1 MIIIILYQQSSLYTF
16 MIIAIITIH
25 LSTILD
31 TVLETKV
38 LAINVKA
45 NVSNP
50 FGPVGIIIISAW
62 MCRGKAHLHLAVQL
76 SVGNLSDYTITARS
90 ILIEALRLRPVGPVW
105 TGHVLQASARLFF
118 CPSLF
123 FFWHLSAFPANWCG
137 IYLHNLI
144 RLKFDSYFHS
154 K

>member
-1 MIIIILYQQSSLYTF
+1 

-62 MCRGKAHLHLAVQL
+62 MCRGKAHLHLAMPPFTRLQQFNCQL
-76 SVGNLSDYTITARS
+76 AIYPITP
-90 ILIEALRLRPVGPVW
+90 LL
-105 TGHVLQASARLFF
+105 
-118 CPSLF
+118 
-123 FFWHLSAFPANWCG
+123 PAP
-137 IYLHNLI
+137 
-144 RLKFDSYFHS
+144 FS
-154 K
+154 

>member
-1 MIIIILYQQSSLYTF
+1 MYGLGDESTCNKCKSKCFKSFWTSWNHH
-16 MIIAIITIH
+16 H
-25 LSTILD
+25 LSLD
-31 TVLETKV
+31 VPRKGP
-38 LAINVKA
+38 LAPGNAAIHA
-45 NVSNP
+45 
-50 FGPVGIIIISAW
+50 ITT
-62 MCRGKAHLHLAVQL
+62 VQL

-144 RLKFDSYFHS
+144 WLKFDSYFHS

>member
-1 MIIIILYQQSSLYTF
+1 

-62 MCRGKAHLHLAVQL
+62 MCRGNLHLAMPPFTRLQQFNCQL
-76 SVGNLSDYTITARS
+76 AIYPITP
-90 ILIEALRLRPVGPVW
+90 LL
-105 TGHVLQASARLFF
+105 
-118 CPSLF
+118 
-123 FFWHLSAFPANWCG
+123 PAP
-137 IYLHNLI
+137 
-144 RLKFDSYFHS
+144 FS
-154 K
+154 